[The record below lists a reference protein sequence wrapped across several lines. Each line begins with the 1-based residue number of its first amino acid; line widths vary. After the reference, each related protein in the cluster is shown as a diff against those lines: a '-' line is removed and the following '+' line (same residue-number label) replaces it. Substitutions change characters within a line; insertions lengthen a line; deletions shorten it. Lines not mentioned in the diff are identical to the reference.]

1 MSAHCDDCSPPPPDF
16 MLVPPP
22 PPPPPPPHLQEL
34 CHYQGDCSHHPVI
47 DTLHT
52 NSSIVHVISLVTVT
66 TLTIVMVVVVSCF
79 ILLRYKFPVMYSVIN
94 QNVFAE
100 TTEENQ

>member
-1 MSAHCDDCSPPPPDF
+1 MVFPHCDDCSPPPDF
-16 MLVPPP
+16 MLV

-52 NSSIVHVISLVTVT
+52 NSSIVHVISLVTIT
-66 TLTIVMVVVVSCF
+66 TATIILVLAVSCI
-79 ILLRYKFPVMYSVIN
+79 ILLRYGFPDDYKYILL
-94 QNVFAE
+94 
-100 TTEENQ
+100 